1 MLHNSNDYQKYT
13 EFILLPSVLLLL
25 LKTNYFP
32 LSTFASIQTIGTAVP
47 PFRIAQQQYYSILE
61 NANGMDRAEKLK
73 LKKIY
78 NRSGIDYRHSVLEEF
93 GKDDHPDNLLFHPSN
108 HRAETSI
115 ALRMTLFEKYAASL
129 CEEAI
134 RNCLNELDAFS
145 VSKITHLIT
154 FSCTGMYA
162 PGLDIQL
169 VESTGLNRN
178 IERTCI
184 NFMGCYAGINALKVA
199 HHIVRSQPDA
209 IILLAGVELCT
220 LHYQKNIS
228 QDQVI
233 ANALFADGA
242 AACIV
247 ASGSLKKKQQQATLK
262 IKNFYSEFEPAG
274 MNEMVWRIGDFGFD
288 LKLSVYVPGLI
299 KDNISSLV
307 EKLYKQ
313 ANISST
319 AIDYF
324 AIHPGGIKILEA
336 CEAALNITA
345 EKVSISYDVLRN
357 YGNMSSV
364 TIFFVLNKYLELIQ
378 QTDKGKKM
386 LVCAFG
392 PGLTMESMLAEAG

>member
-1 MLHNSNDYQKYT
+1 
-13 EFILLPSVLLLL
+13 
-25 LKTNYFP
+25 
-32 LSTFASIQTIGTAVP
+32 
-47 PFRIAQQQYYSILE
+47 
-61 NANGMDRAEKLK
+61 MDRAEKLK

-78 NRSGIDYRHSVLEEF
+78 SRSGIEYRHSVLEEF

-108 HRAETSI
+108 HRAETSV
-115 ALRMTLFEKYAASL
+115 AQRMTLFEKHAASL
-129 CEEAI
+129 CADAI
-134 RNCLNELDAFS
+134 HNCLKVLESFS
-145 VSKITHLIT
+145 VSDITHLVT

-169 VESTGLNRN
+169 VESIGLNRN
-178 IERTCI
+178 VERTCI

-209 IILLAGVELCT
+209 VVLLAGVELCT
-220 LHYQKNIS
+220 LHYQKNIG

-247 ASGSLKKKQQQATLK
+247 TARKLKKKQQSATLK
-262 IKNFYSEFEPAG
+262 IQSFYSEFEPAG
-274 MNEMVWRIGDFGFD
+274 MNEMVWRIGNFGFD

-299 KDNISSLV
+299 KEGISSLV

-313 ANISST
+313 AKISSSD
-319 AIDYF
+319 IDYF

-336 CEAALNITA
+336 CEESLNITP
-345 EKVSISYDVLRN
+345 EQNSISYDVLRN

-364 TIFFVLNKYLELIQ
+364 TIFFVLNKYMELMRQ
-378 QTDKGKKM
+378 ADKGKKM